1 MLKTYLAATATTSQS
16 TPNSGANSNS
26 NEMPVVGLGG
36 AGVAISLVSILI
48 GKWMPWGEIAKQFA
62 GVRTSKV
69 LQAENRKGQELEA
82 EIDINQGLADTV
94 SQIAKHSADS
104 SEFVIKDLLHLVGDA
119 IQSSTANAHSTQALS
134 RASESQVEATKDLI
148 KATTHNNEAL
158 EALRE
163 AIKAIPDEIASINKV
178 LVAEIH
184 VALNSIDQRLEESIK
199 LKKDGYTAIH
209 EEIKRAENRIIEQ
222 YTDTFA
228 QLRRDLKELENAV
241 KRPKTD

>member
-1 MLKTYLAATATTSQS
+1 MKTYIAVATQQS
-16 TPNSGANSNS
+16 TPNSGANNNS
-26 NEMPVVGLGG
+26 NEMPVIGLGG
-36 AGVAISLVSILI
+36 AGVVISLVSILI

-134 RASESQVEATKDLI
+134 RASESQVQATEDLI
-148 KATTHNNEAL
+148 KATTHNSEAL
-158 EALRE
+158 KALKEA
-163 AIKAIPDEIASINKV
+163 IASIPKETASV
-178 LVAEIH
+178 IEVYAAEFR
-184 VALNSIDQRLEESIK
+184 VALDLLDDRLDRIEKNQKLFSVQVKEEFSSAF
-199 LKKDGYTAIH
+199 L
-209 EEIKRAENRIIEQ
+209 E
-222 YTDTFA
+222 
-228 QLRRDLKELENAV
+228 LRRALKAKEG
-241 KRPKTD
+241 

>member
-1 MLKTYLAATATTSQS
+1 MKSYIAVAPATQSRS

-26 NEMPVVGLGG
+26 NDVPIVGLGG
-36 AGVAISLVSILI
+36 AGVVISLVSILI

-82 EIDINQGLADTV
+82 EIDINQGLADTI

-134 RASESQVEATKDLI
+134 RASESQVQATEDLI
-148 KATTHNNEAL
+148 KATTHNSEAL
-158 EALRE
+158 KALKEA
-163 AIKAIPDEIASINKV
+163 IASIPKETASV
-178 LVAEIH
+178 IEVYAAEFR
-184 VALNSIDQRLEESIK
+184 VALDLLDDRLDRIEKNQKLFSTQVKEE
-199 LKKDGYTAIH
+199 
-209 EEIKRAENRIIEQ
+209 
-222 YTDTFA
+222 FA
-228 QLRRDLKELENAV
+228 SAFLELRRALKAKE
-241 KRPKTD
+241 TG